1 MPYQYCSLLDEKSK
15 ISRWLQ
21 IARWAHGAL
30 FPDLKEAMECQINK
44 HGLCSYWTHFEPF
57 CFFFFKDALELDSK
71 SHPGWNCTLKEQEIC
86 PLVQTMIFFL
96 FFCFLHQQNA
106 PKKLQEHRKESKSLK
121 LFTSLAT
128 YAWKRERN
136 YTNQCIICLVL
147 SFNLP
152 PILFPHGTCSRQS
165 ITTHINWNGV
175 LLIPNDD
182 KFRLPLRLSWQN

>member
-1 MPYQYCSLLDEKSK
+1 MKNPRFPGDYKLLDGRMVHSSQTWKKLWNVKLTNMAYVLIEL
-15 ISRWLQ
+15 ISN
-21 IARWAHGAL
+21 
-30 FPDLKEAMECQINK
+30 P
-44 HGLCSYWTHFEPF
+44 SV
-57 CFFFFKDALELDSK
+57 FFFFKDALELDSK